1 MGSGSKKKNTNS
13 MGNYLPKDSESNAR
27 YWCIDNGIYISPR
40 AKPGNASWVI
50 DIVINN
56 VTRSSPIDYKSVYI
70 WKKIFELYLY
80 YYNKSNAIHDTR
92 TNKNNITSN
101 NVVKRNSNIAS
112 TDNTLF

>member
-1 MGSGSKKKNTNS
+1 VGSGSKKKNANS

-27 YWCIDNGIYISPR
+27 YWCINNGIYISPR
-40 AKPGNASWVI
+40 ANAGNASWTI

-56 VTRSSPIDYKSVYI
+56 ATRSSPVSYKSIQI
-70 WKKIFELYLY
+70 WSKIFELYIF

-92 TNKNNITSN
+92 ANKNNTTSN
-101 NVVKRNSNIAS
+101 VVVKRNNNITS